1 MVIVLYSP
9 MAAEGV
15 EERLERNTID
25 MEAVDREQAK
35 RVAALQTV
43 QANIRRQ
50 EEQLA
55 QVLK

>member
-50 EEQLA
+50 EEQLV